1 MLIIQTLNDNHM
13 FQKIKDNIAVNMAT
27 SFLGAYET
35 NEIQP
40 AKRFLSIIASVYII
54 QSGIKDLPKHPVYSV
69 QKFILAGALIY
80 SAAIDLN
87 KRIIK
92 KPTESSDIRRNQI
105 QGNDPSSP
113 VPAFV

>member
-1 MLIIQTLNDNHM
+1 M
-13 FQKIKDNIAVNMAT
+13 FQKIKDKVAIKLAT

-40 AKRFLSIIASVYII
+40 AKRFFSVVASVYMI

-69 QKFILAGALIY
+69 QKFLLAGALIY
-80 SAAIDLN
+80 NAAIDLN

-92 KPTESSDIRRNQI
+92 KP
-105 QGNDPSSP
+105 
-113 VPAFV
+113 

>member
-1 MLIIQTLNDNHM
+1 M
-13 FQKIKDNIAVNMAT
+13 FQKIKDKIALTLAT

-40 AKRFLSIIASVYII
+40 AKRFISIVASVYII
-54 QSGIKDLPKHPVYSV
+54 QSGIKDLPIHPVYSV
-69 QKFILAGALIY
+69 QKFLLAGALIY
-80 SAAIDLN
+80 NAAIDLN

-92 KPTESSDIRRNQI
+92 KPREIDIRKNQI
-105 QGNDPSSP
+105 QGNDPNSQ

>member
-1 MLIIQTLNDNHM
+1 M
-13 FQKIKDNIAVNMAT
+13 FQKIKDNIAVNLVT
-27 SFLGAYET
+27 SFLGTYET

-40 AKRFLSIIASVYII
+40 AKRFLAIVASIYII
-54 QSGIKDLPKHPVYSV
+54 QSGIKDLPKHPIYSV
-69 QKFILAGALIY
+69 QKLLLAGALIY

-92 KPTESSDIRRNQI
+92 KPKETDIRRNQI
-105 QGNDPSSP
+105 QGNDPNSQ

>member
-1 MLIIQTLNDNHM
+1 M
-13 FQKIKDNIAVNMAT
+13 FQKIKDNIAVNLVT

-40 AKRFLSIIASVYII
+40 AKRFLAIVASIYII

-69 QKFILAGALIY
+69 QKLLLAGALIY

-92 KPTESSDIRRNQI
+92 KPKETDIRRNQI
-105 QGNDPSSP
+105 QGNDPNSQ

>member
-1 MLIIQTLNDNHM
+1 M
-13 FQKIKDNIAVNMAT
+13 FQKIKDNIAVNLVT

-40 AKRFLSIIASVYII
+40 AKRFLSIVASIYII
-54 QSGIKDLPKHPVYSV
+54 QSGIKDLSKHPIYSA
-69 QKFILAGALIY
+69 QKLLLAGALIY

-92 KPTESSDIRRNQI
+92 KPKETDIRRNQI
-105 QGNDPSSP
+105 QGNDPNSQ

>member
-1 MLIIQTLNDNHM
+1 MLFIHTLNDKNM
-13 FQKIKDNIAVNMAT
+13 FQTIKDKIAIKLAK

-40 AKRFLSIIASVYII
+40 AKRFLSVVAGVYIF
-54 QSGIKDLPKHPVYSV
+54 QSGIKDLPNHPIYSV
-69 QKFILAGALIY
+69 QKFILASALIC

-87 KRIIK
+87 KRITR
-92 KPTESSDIRRNQI
+92 KPRESSDIRRNQI
-105 QGNDPSSP
+105 QGNDPNSA